1 MTMRAMAIDH
11 VDASPSGAS
20 ALIHLID
27 DDGSQSATVPVDD
40 ATGQAILATLIGRP
54 SAHAAAFDALESA
67 LQAFGGYASCII
79 LAERNGRLSA
89 TLHVNARFRGATL
102 DLPAAQALLAATR
115 LHLPILMHENVI
127 ESQSAVST
135 VPPVFQTLLA
145 SLDLSGLESRDGR

>member
-1 MTMRAMAIDH
+1 MIEAETVEDGRHDVAGTHGAFRRKSSDRVARAH
-11 VDASPSGAS
+11 
-20 ALIHLID
+20 
-27 DDGSQSATVPVDD
+27 
-40 ATGQAILATLIGRP
+40 
-54 SAHAAAFDALESA
+54 HAAAFDALESA
-67 LQAFGGYASCII
+67 LQAFGGYASCIV
-79 LAERNGRLSA
+79 LAERNGRLGA
-89 TLHVNARFRGATL
+89 TLHVNARFRGTTL